1 MHVQQSN
8 FRDAVNW
15 LNGHAIGPTPSFD
28 QKHTQQTTTEPE
40 VRKEP
45 FTPPEVDES
54 KWLAVKEYLVAKRG
68 LPTSIV
74 NELHNNGTVYADEK
88 QNAVFI
94 RKNLEGE
101 VTGASLR
108 GTYEDSTFKGLAKGT
123 QRDAGWFTLKK
134 GEGEPERIVLTES
147 PIDAISA
154 AAISQRPETTLF
166 ISIDGNGTIPEEYL
180 QQQLQQGKPI
190 LVAFDNDKAGEV
202 MAQLVID
209 KLPGSVRVKPTIGQ
223 DWNEQL
229 ITSEIEEIA
238 QKVQQVLNK
247 YGKASDTKD
256 SLTFEANKLIFFSD
270 GNSLN
275 IYSKYRNTVIFEVNP
290 SKNPVLYKP
299 NLSEKQ
305 ILERLKHH
313 SVVQKQ
319 QRRNGPRR

>member
-1 MHVQQSN
+1 MSQ
-8 FRDAVNW
+8 
-15 LNGHAIGPTPSFD
+15 
-28 QKHTQQTTTEPE
+28 
-40 VRKEP
+40 
-45 FTPPEVDES
+45 
-54 KWLAVKEYLVAKRG
+54 
-68 LPTSIV
+68 
-74 NELHNNGTVYADEK
+74 LHENGTVYADEK

-101 VTGASLR
+101 VTGASVR
-108 GTYEDSTFKGLAKGT
+108 GTYNDSKFKGLAKGT
-123 QRDAGWFTLKK
+123 PRDAGWFSMTK
-134 GEGEPERIVLTES
+134 GTGEIERVVLTES

-166 ISIDGNGTIPEEYL
+166 ISIDGNGAIPEEYL

-209 KLPGSVRVKPTIGQ
+209 KLPGSVRVKPTIGK

-229 ITSEIEEIA
+229 IASEIEEIA
-238 QKVQQVLNK
+238 HKVQQVLNE

-256 SLTFEANKLIFFSD
+256 SVYFEGNKLIFSSD
-270 GNSLN
+270 GHSLN
-275 IYSKYRNTVIFEVNP
+275 IYSKSRNKVIFEVNP
-290 SKNPVLYKP
+290 SKNPVLYEP